1 MEMQTGDLASPARF
15 TGKALIMSSGQYRRL
30 LTNLPSMAAVVNVF
44 QSPDVQL
51 AVYRTLIDSLLDATA
66 DESNAATAKGS
77 SRGRSRPGELD
88 LVEGDNIHSIAAE

>member
-1 MEMQTGDLASPARF
+1 
-15 TGKALIMSSGQYRRL
+15 MSSGQYRRL
-30 LTNLPSMAAVVNVF
+30 LTNLPSMAAVVNSF

-66 DESNAATAKGS
+66 DESSSSTRM
-77 SRGRSRPGELD
+77 SRGRSRSGEME

>member
-1 MEMQTGDLASPARF
+1 
-15 TGKALIMSSGQYRRL
+15 
-30 LTNLPSMAAVVNVF
+30 MAAVVNVF

-66 DESNAATAKGS
+66 DESNAASPKGA
-77 SRGRSRPGELD
+77 SRGRSRSGELD